1 MGIWSRLGKGMLA
14 VAAAATVFAGA
25 AFAAEKKELTVYTAL
40 ENEQINKY
48 LASFREKYPDIEIKI
63 VRDSTGI
70 VTAKLLAEG
79 EKTPADVVWGTAAS
93 SLLVLEDRGMIEPYA
108 PKGLEDRGMI
118 EPYAPKGLERVEPML
133 KDTANPP
140 AWVGIDAWETAI
152 IYNTAEAKAKGLPEI
167 KSYKDLLRPEFKGQI
182 IMSNPNSSGT
192 GFLAVTG
199 LIHLMGEEE
208 AFKYM
213 DQLHNNIAMYTHSG
227 SAPAKKAAAGEFA
240 VGISYGYAGMNQ
252 KKKGAPVE
260 VIFPEEG
267 SGWDVE
273 ANALIK
279 KANIKPEAKLF
290 LDWAI
295 SDEAINAL
303 KDDYAITAVK
313 VREGIPE
320 GYAKDPLSQLV
331 KNNDLKWSA
340 LNRDRILKEWAA
352 RYDGKTEAN

>member
-108 PKGLEDRGMI
+108 PKGLE
-118 EPYAPKGLERVEPML
+118 RVEPML

-152 IYNTAEAKAKGLPEI
+152 IYNTAEASRVQGPDNHEQPELLGHGLPRRDGPHPPHGRGRGVQVHGPA
-167 KSYKDLLRPEFKGQI
+167 SQQHRDVHALRLGP
-182 IMSNPNSSGT
+182 
-192 GFLAVTG
+192 
-199 LIHLMGEEE
+199 
-208 AFKYM
+208 
-213 DQLHNNIAMYTHSG
+213 
-227 SAPAKKAAAGEFA
+227 
-240 VGISYGYAGMNQ
+240 
-252 KKKGAPVE
+252 
-260 VIFPEEG
+260 
-267 SGWDVE
+267 
-273 ANALIK
+273 
-279 KANIKPEAKLF
+279 
-290 LDWAI
+290 
-295 SDEAINAL
+295 
-303 KDDYAITAVK
+303 
-313 VREGIPE
+313 R
-320 GYAKDPLSQLV
+320 
-331 KNNDLKWSA
+331 
-340 LNRDRILKEWAA
+340 
-352 RYDGKTEAN
+352 

>member
-108 PKGLEDRGMI
+108 PKGLE
-118 EPYAPKGLERVEPML
+118 RVEPML

-213 DQLHNNIAMYTHSG
+213 DQQVHG
-227 SAPAKKAAAGEFA
+227 PA
-240 VGISYGYAGMNQ
+240 SQ
-252 KKKGAPVE
+252 QHR
-260 VIFPEEG
+260 
-267 SGWDVE
+267 DVH
-273 ANALIK
+273 ALRLG
-279 KANIKPEAKLF
+279 P
-290 LDWAI
+290 
-295 SDEAINAL
+295 
-303 KDDYAITAVK
+303 
-313 VREGIPE
+313 R
-320 GYAKDPLSQLV
+320 
-331 KNNDLKWSA
+331 
-340 LNRDRILKEWAA
+340 
-352 RYDGKTEAN
+352 

>member
-1 MGIWSRLGKGMLA
+1 MGIWSRFGKGMLA
-14 VAAAATVFAGA
+14 VAAAAAITAFPAVFASEAQA
-25 AFAAEKKELTVYTAL
+25 ADKKELTVYTAL

-48 LASFREKYPDIEIKI
+48 LASFREKYPDIEVKI

-70 VTAKLLAEG
+70 ITAKLLAEG
-79 EKTPADVVWGTAAS
+79 DKTPADVVWGTAAS
-93 SLLVLEDRGMIEPYA
+93 SLLV
-108 PKGLEDRGMI
+108 LEDRGMI

-152 IYNTAEAKAKGLPEI
+152 IYNTAEAKAKGLPPI

-182 IMSNPNSSGT
+182 VMSNPNSSGT

-252 KKKGAPVE
+252 KKKGAPIE

-279 KANIKPEAKLF
+279 KANIKPESKLF

-320 GYAKDPLSQLV
+320 GYEKDPLSQLV

>member
-1 MGIWSRLGKGMLA
+1 MGIWSRFGKGMLA
-14 VAAAATVFAGA
+14 VAAAAAITAFPAVFASEAQA
-25 AFAAEKKELTVYTAL
+25 ADKKELTVYTAL

-48 LASFREKYPDIEIKI
+48 LASFREKYPDIEVKI

-70 VTAKLLAEG
+70 ITAKLLAEG
-79 EKTPADVVWGTAAS
+79 DKTPADVVWGTAAS

-108 PKGLEDRGMI
+108 PKGLD
-118 EPYAPKGLERVEPML
+118 RVEPML

-152 IYNTAEAKAKGLPEI
+152 IYNTAEAKAKGLPPI
-167 KSYKDLLRPEFKGQI
+167 KSYEDLLRPEFKGQI
-182 IMSNPNSSGT
+182 IMSHPNSSGT
-192 GFLAVTG
+192 GFLADTG
-199 LIHLMGEEE
+199 VIHLMGEKQ
-208 AFKYM
+208 AFEYM
-213 DQLHNNIAMYTHSG
+213 GKLHNNIAMYTHSG

-252 KKKGAPVE
+252 KKKGAPIE

-279 KANIKPEAKLF
+279 KANIKPESKLF

-320 GYAKDPLSQLV
+320 GYEKDPLSQLV

>member
-79 EKTPADVVWGTAAS
+79 DKTPADVVWGTAAS
-93 SLLVLEDRGMIEPYA
+93 SLLV
-108 PKGLEDRGMI
+108 LEDRGMI

-227 SAPAKKAAAGEFA
+227 SAPAKKAA
-240 VGISYGYAGMNQ
+240 GMNQ